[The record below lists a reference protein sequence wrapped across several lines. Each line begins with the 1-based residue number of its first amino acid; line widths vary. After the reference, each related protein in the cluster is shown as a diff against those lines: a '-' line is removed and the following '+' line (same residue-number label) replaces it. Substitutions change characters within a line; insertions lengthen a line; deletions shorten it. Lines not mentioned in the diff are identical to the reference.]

1 MTDITILNDY
11 VVPTDD
17 HARDTFVYRVLGLDI
32 SGDACDTHS
41 VVWSR
46 TEKRALQEAREMAE
60 DDGQNVSVQ
69 KFTFKLSK
77 KGVLDLLRVAAHNGG
92 A

>member
-1 MTDITILNDY
+1 MTDITILSDY

-17 HARDTFVYRVLGLDI
+17 HARDTFVYRVQTED
-32 SGDACDTHS
+32 SNGDMDAHS
-41 VVWSR
+41 TEWCR
-46 TEKRALQEAREMAE
+46 TQKRALTAAREMAE
-60 DDGQNVSVQ
+60 DYDQEVTVQ

-77 KGVLDLLRVAAHNGG
+77 KGVLDLLRLGG

>member
-1 MTDITILNDY
+1 MTDITILSDY

-17 HARDTFVYRVLGLDI
+17 HARDTFVYRVQTEE
-32 SGDACDTHS
+32 GDTS
-41 VVWSR
+41 WSR
-46 TEKRALQEAREMAE
+46 TEKRALAEARDMAE
-60 DDGQNVSVQ
+60 IHDLGVTVQ

-77 KGVLDLLRVAAHNGG
+77 KGVLDLLRLGG